1 MDDETINRLT
11 YLVESKKKHTINA
24 YCALLAA
31 VQACINES
39 SRTEL
44 EHISGQDLARKFA
57 DIVLNAYGPLSSDI
71 LDDWNIK
78 NTRDIG
84 EMVFDLVAVGLLF
97 FSENDKIEDFD
108 DVFDFHEK
116 FVAPFDA
123 SPPYPDFQEIRHTS
137 QLTK

>member
-1 MDDETINRLT
+1 MEDEITKRIEFLI
-11 YLVESKKKHTINA
+11 ESRGKHTISS
-24 YCALLAA
+24 YCALLDA
-31 VQACINES
+31 VNECANDN
-39 SRTEL
+39 SRTRL

-57 DIVLNAYGPLSSDI
+57 NLVLNAYGPMSI
-71 LDDWNIK
+71 FVLDSWEIK

-84 EMVFDLVAVGLLF
+84 EMVFDLVGVGLLF

-123 SPPYPDFQEIRHTS
+123 DEPYPDFQEIRHTI
-137 QLTK
+137 TRT